1 MGVLK
6 RQLDEYVA
14 YPPHPPR
21 SESAIYRRTHKH
33 LIFDMDAP
41 CWICGI
47 RRSQG
52 GALETHHYRFE
63 WASQFGLDMKKVE
76 ADFPNLTDRQK
87 LAEWVDSEGNM
98 LVLCLP
104 GDEPVL
110 MADGSE
116 RRLDGVER
124 GDYVVGHDRE
134 SHRVTDTMSRLVDEE
149 IIVVD
154 GRRMTTN
161 HLVLTGA
168 GWLPAELLVPGD
180 LTLHVGMCESEML
193 RLRGVQGQV
202 LDPVVLFTSGSV
214 VDNLSREQT
223 SSEMLLHNPDVLH
236 HLSSFLTF
244 PDVAANIASRSFVTT
259 KEHAVGRSVCSRQ
272 RIQRGQATGVRAVAG
287 SRVAR
292 SEGHAAVADL
302 GAKRAV
308 SVGAPDSGAL
318 ARAGR
323 VARGDLRRDQKLAIT
338 DEACARGSHLRVDA
352 WWSPVEDIQRVTF
365 RGRVHDISVAG
376 CHSFVASGLVVHN
389 CAAHHRGKYVG
400 IHEITYP
407 AWLLQRY
414 EGAEFSFID
423 QHSVPVAHTAL
434 MSLGDSHPYGP

>member
-98 LVLCLP
+98 LVLC
-104 GDEPVL
+104 
-110 MADGSE
+110 
-116 RRLDGVER
+116 
-124 GDYVVGHDRE
+124 
-134 SHRVTDTMSRLVDEE
+134 
-149 IIVVD
+149 
-154 GRRMTTN
+154 
-161 HLVLTGA
+161 
-168 GWLPAELLVPGD
+168 
-180 LTLHVGMCESEML
+180 
-193 RLRGVQGQV
+193 
-202 LDPVVLFTSGSV
+202 
-214 VDNLSREQT
+214 
-223 SSEMLLHNPDVLH
+223 
-236 HLSSFLTF
+236 
-244 PDVAANIASRSFVTT
+244 
-259 KEHAVGRSVCSRQ
+259 
-272 RIQRGQATGVRAVAG
+272 
-287 SRVAR
+287 
-292 SEGHAAVADL
+292 
-302 GAKRAV
+302 
-308 SVGAPDSGAL
+308 
-318 ARAGR
+318 
-323 VARGDLRRDQKLAIT
+323 
-338 DEACARGSHLRVDA
+338 
-352 WWSPVEDIQRVTF
+352 
-365 RGRVHDISVAG
+365 
-376 CHSFVASGLVVHN
+376 
-389 CAAHHRGKYVG
+389 AAHHRGKYVG

-434 MSLGDSHPYGP
+434 MSLGDSHPYGPYR